1 MARGNRTTHAI
12 LGFLTWGPMSGYEI
26 RKRVEESIG
35 NFWSESFGQIYP
47 ELRRLEA
54 EGLIEP
60 AGETETGGRPRR
72 AFAITDA
79 GRAELG
85 RWFEAPPQPMPVRN
99 EMLLKLFFGGRP
111 APEAMIGHLTGYL
124 VRKRE
129 TAERYRAIERS
140 LKAEHA
146 GHPDLPYW
154 LMTLR
159 LGMREIAAE
168 ADWAEETLADLQAL
182 AGDAPPP
189 NTERSKEMQ
198 S

>member
-60 AGETETGGRPRR
+60 AGETDTGGRPRR
-72 AFAITDA
+72 TYAITDA

-85 RWFEAPPQPMPVRN
+85 NWFEEPPQPMPVRN

-124 VRKRE
+124 ARKRE
-129 TAERYRAIERS
+129 AAERYRGIEQS
-140 LKAEHA
+140 LKAEHS

-154 LMTLR
+154 LMTLK
-159 LGMREIAAE
+159 LGQRQIAAE
-168 ADWAEETLADLQAL
+168 ADWAEDTLIELRAL
-182 AGDAPPP
+182 PGAAPPP
-189 NTERSKEMQ
+189 DTDWNEETQ

>member
-1 MARGNRTTHAI
+1 MARNNRTTHAI

-60 AGETETGGRPRR
+60 AGETQTGGRPRR
-72 AFAITDA
+72 AYLITDA
-79 GRAELG
+79 GRDELS
-85 RWFEAPPQPMPVRN
+85 RWFDEPPQPMPIRN

-111 APEAMIGHLTGYL
+111 APDAMIRHLAGYL
-124 VRKRE
+124 ARKRE
-129 TAERYRAIERS
+129 AAARYRDIEQS
-140 LKAEHA
+140 LRAEHA

-154 LMTLR
+154 LMTLK
-159 LGMREIAAE
+159 LGMRQIAAE
-168 ADWAEETLADLQAL
+168 ADWAEETLTELQTL
-182 AGDAPPP
+182 S
-189 NTERSKEMQ
+189 TKQ
-198 S
+198 SEETQS